1 MAVACAVPNDA
12 NTALQC
18 RVKILQVLTACFS
31 PRESVS
37 CMHVADSA
45 VGLVQGMMP
54 GGMMPHM
61 GMPMGMPPFW
71 RPPMGGP
78 FPPPYGYR

>member
-1 MAVACAVPNDA
+1 MAAVCTVPNDA
-12 NTALQC
+12 NTAPYL
-18 RVKILQVLTACFS
+18 RVTFCKVSQQLS
-31 PRESVS
+31 PQGI
-37 CMHVADSA
+37 CLMHGADSA
-45 VGLVQGMMP
+45 VLHVQGMMP